1 MVDSFLN
8 VDNICEANKDTLL
21 EMRRTLFASV
31 VWNLLDKEHQKR
43 YLVAL
48 VVFTEFE
55 RLTRHITEA
64 GIVKN

>member
-1 MVDSFLN
+1 MTDSFLDI
-8 VDNICEANKDTLL
+8 DNICEANKDTLL

-31 VWNLLDKEHQKR
+31 VWNVQRDRRQKN
-43 YLVAL
+43 YLIAL
-48 VVFTEFE
+48 VVFAEFE

>member
-1 MVDSFLN
+1 MTDSFLEI
-8 VDNICEANKDTLL
+8 DNICEANKDTLL

-31 VWNLLDKEHQKR
+31 VWSFQRQEYQKR
-43 YLVAL
+43 YLAAL

-55 RLTRHITEA
+55 RLTRHITET